1 MGKGTFLLRW
11 KFLWDGKNISELHFP
26 SRLERPGKV
35 FGAPGGFFLSFYE
48 ALHQSLPS
56 HRHSRAVTE
65 SFTLLEGKNFIFLVC
80 PRVLYFFKQQTPK
93 ISIITGRT
101 LCPFSCPGNH
111 HTRV

>member
-1 MGKGTFLLRW
+1 MGKGTVEISVGW
-11 KFLWDGKNISELHFP
+11 KEYFRAAFSPH
-26 SRLERPGKV
+26 LERPGEV
-35 FGAPGGFFLSFYE
+35 FGAPGGFFPFFYE

-56 HRHSRAVTE
+56 HHHSRAVTE
-65 SFTLLEGKNFIFLVC
+65 SFTLLEGKNFISLVS
-80 PRVLYFFKQQTPK
+80 PRVFYFFKQQTPK